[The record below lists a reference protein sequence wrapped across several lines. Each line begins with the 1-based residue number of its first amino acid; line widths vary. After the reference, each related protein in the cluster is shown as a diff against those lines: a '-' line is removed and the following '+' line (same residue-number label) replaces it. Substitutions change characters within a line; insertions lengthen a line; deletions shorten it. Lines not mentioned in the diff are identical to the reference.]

1 MISIKINNFDFL
13 VKKDLSVLE
22 ACKLLGFV
30 IPRFCFHESLSV
42 SGNCRMCLVE
52 ISGSEKPVASCVTEI
67 ENNMSIWLDTPFVK
81 KARENVVETL
91 LINHPLDCPICDQ
104 AGECDLQDQ
113 SKLYGSDFSRQ
124 FYVKTGVEDKECGPL
139 IKTIMT
145 RCIHCTR
152 CVRFCDEVAGLE
164 FFGTFNRGG
173 HTEIGPYVS
182 RLFESEISG
191 NVIDLCPVGALTS
204 KVYAFKARPWEMKMS
219 ESIDITDG
227 VGSNV
232 YVNYKELNIQRITPK
247 SSLDI
252 NDNFLS
258 DKARFSFDSLKINRL
273 DSVYQRKMM
282 GGGVVD
288 YTSISPVFL
297 PSITKDMGG
306 SLVLVNEMLGLKQL
320 TALNR
325 LSKRAVTNLYVAK
338 IDIKERSNFFIQ
350 NSLDSVRD
358 LTSHTFST
366 CFLLSCNLKLE
377 ASIVNLRL
385 RIKHKKDFLSVYS
398 LGSFY
403 RNDYVKTFINVNVY
417 KTILFLEGKQK
428 LFSKNSVFSRNCIF
442 VLGSGVDRVVNS
454 ELLVCHI
461 RKLFTKSC
469 IINITTSAN
478 SAGHDFFN
486 IKTVNTKFLKK
497 IKNVMS
503 VKLDDTIFTRKLIAT
518 LGSTQKYTVD
528 CFGSAFGLKT
538 DYLVP
543 TTHYLEEEDFFLNL
557 EKRAQK
563 TSKICNSY
571 KNTKD
576 FKSIISL
583 LYNTDAVEK
592 PLPAFVGVLFEGSY
606 DPQFFNTREFFFER
620 SVLFNMDKKKIG
632 FYPIKNL
639 TEDLY
644 ITNSFCRNSLIMQNC
659 SQRNR
664 IQSNF

>member
-30 IPRFCFHESLSV
+30 VPRFCFHESLSV

-67 ENNMSIWLDTPFVK
+67 ENNMNIWLDTPFVK

-124 FYVKTGVEDKECGPL
+124 FFGKTGVEDKECGPL
-139 IKTIMT
+139 IQTIMT

-152 CVRFCDEVAGLE
+152 CVRFCDEVAGIE

-173 HTEIGPYVS
+173 QTEIGPYVS

-204 KVYAFKARPWEMKMS
+204 KAYAFKARPWEMKMS

-247 SSLDI
+247 YSADI

-258 DKARFSFDSLKINRL
+258 DRARFSFDSLKQNRL
-273 DSVYQRKMM
+273 DSVYKKIL
-282 GGGVVD
+282 GGGDLVD
-288 YTSISPVFL
+288 YMSISPVFL
-297 PSITKDMGG
+297 PTVKEENGG
-306 SLVLVNEMLGLKQL
+306 SLALVNEMLGFKQL
-320 TALNR
+320 TAINR
-325 LSKRAVTNLYVAK
+325 LSKRFITNLYIAK
-338 IDIKERSNFFIQ
+338 TDIKDRNNFFVQ
-350 NSLDSVRD
+350 NSLDSIRD
-358 LTSHTFST
+358 LTLQDFST

-377 ASIVNLRL
+377 ASIINLRL
-385 RIKHKKDFLSVYS
+385 RIKHKKNFLSVYS

-417 KTILFLEGKQK
+417 KTILFLEGKQQIFTK
-428 LFSKNSVFSRNCIF
+428 NILFSKNCIF
-442 VLGSGVDRVVNS
+442 VLGSGVDRVANS
-454 ELLVCHI
+454 ELLVHHI
-461 RKLFTKSC
+461 RALFTKSC
-469 IINITTSAN
+469 IINVATSAN

-486 IKTVNTKFLKK
+486 IKTVNTKSLKK
-497 IKNVMS
+497 IKNVIS
-503 VKLDDTIFTRKLIAT
+503 IKLDDTSLTRKLIT
-518 LGSTQKYTVD
+518 TSGLTHKYTVD

-538 DYLVP
+538 DFIIP
-543 TTHYLEEEDFFLNL
+543 TTHYLEEEDCFLNL
-557 EKRAQK
+557 EKRPQK
-563 TSKICNSY
+563 TGKICNSY
-571 KNTKD
+571 KNVKD
-576 FKSIISL
+576 LRSVISL
-583 LYNTDAVEK
+583 LYNTEAVDA
-592 PLPAFVGVLFEGSY
+592 PASRFVGYLLEGSY
-606 DPQFFNTREFFFER
+606 DYNLFNSRECFFER
-620 SVLFNMDKKKIG
+620 SVLFKIDKKKIG
-632 FYPIKNL
+632 LYPIKNS

-644 ITNSFCRNSLIMQNC
+644 ITNSFCRNSLMMQNC
-659 SQRNR
+659 SQKIR

>member
-30 IPRFCFHESLSV
+30 VPRFCFHESLSV

-67 ENNMSIWLDTPFVK
+67 ENNMNIWLDTPFVK
-81 KARENVVETL
+81 KARENIVETL

-124 FYVKTGVEDKECGPL
+124 FYSKTGVEDKECGPL

-152 CVRFCDEVAGLE
+152 CVRFCDEVAGLN

-182 RLFESEISG
+182 RLFESELSG

-247 SSLDI
+247 YSVDI

-258 DKARFSFDSLKINRL
+258 DKARFSFDSLKLNRL
-273 DSVYQRKMM
+273 DSMYKKIS
-282 GGGVVD
+282 GGGVD

-297 PSITKDMGG
+297 PTIKEDIEGG

-320 TALNR
+320 TALSR
-325 LSKRAVTNLYVAK
+325 LSKRLITSLHVAK
-338 IDIKERSNFFIQ
+338 TDIKDRSNFFVQ

-358 LTSHTFST
+358 LTSQNFST

-377 ASIVNLRL
+377 ASIVNLRI

-398 LGSFY
+398 IGSFY
-403 RNDYVKTFINVNVY
+403 RNDYIKTFININVY
-417 KTILFLEGKQK
+417 KTILFLEGKYALFAK
-428 LFSKNSVFSRNCIF
+428 NAVFSKKCIF
-442 VLGSGVDRVVNS
+442 VLGSGMDKIVNS
-454 ELLVCHI
+454 EFLVYHI
-461 RKLFTKSC
+461 RAFFTNSC
-469 IINITTSAN
+469 VINVTTSAN

-486 IKTVNTKFLKK
+486 IKTINTKLFKK
-497 IKNVMS
+497 IKNVIS
-503 VKLDDTIFTRKLIAT
+503 VKLDDTIFTRKLIMT
-518 LGSTQKYTVD
+518 SSLIQKYTVD

-543 TTHYLEEEDFFLNL
+543 TTHYLEEEDYFLNL
-557 EKRAQK
+557 EKRSQK

-571 KNTKD
+571 KNVKD

-583 LYNTDAVEK
+583 LYNTDAVETPA
-592 PLPAFVGVLFEGSY
+592 PLFVGYILEELY
-606 DPQFFNTREFFFER
+606 DYNLFNTRKFFFER
-620 SVLFNMDKKKIG
+620 SVLFSMDKKKVG
-632 FYPIKNL
+632 LYPIKNS

-659 SQRNR
+659 SQKNR